1 MQEAVKAP
9 SSPVE
14 AIERIRKHSLIYLN
28 EDGPNREAEDIEL
41 GQRFNLD
48 ITKVKSLWAKARKER
63 AEREGLTEVRLEDLS
78 KPEPEPTAGPKPEP
92 EPEEEPR
99 KAAIAAMKARLNKAA
114 QPKPKEPELPEE
126 EPRKVEPKEEP
137 KKAEEPKAE
146 SVIVDTKAPYE
157 VARRFLVDRYRLDG
171 ALTLRLHRGDWR
183 RWTGTH
189 YAVMEDDA
197 LRAEVYDFL
206 SKVNYEKFDPEP
218 KHVNAVLD
226 GVKVTC
232 SPTCPRL

>member
-1 MQEAVKAP
+1 MLDP
-9 SSPVE
+9 SSSPS
-14 AIERIRKHSLIYLN
+14 ASPSATNIL
-28 EDGPNREAEDIEL
+28 
-41 GQRFNLD
+41 
-48 ITKVKSLWAKARKER
+48 
-63 AEREGLTEVRLEDLS
+63 
-78 KPEPEPTAGPKPEP
+78 
-92 EPEEEPR
+92 
-99 KAAIAAMKARLNKAA
+99 
-114 QPKPKEPELPEE
+114 
-126 EPRKVEPKEEP
+126 
-137 KKAEEPKAE
+137 
-146 SVIVDTKAPYE
+146 
-157 VARRFLVDRYRLDG
+157 RRFANVHKCPVG